1 MNKTEYY
8 MTRAD
13 GVELNRTYSDRGMK
27 IRKVGTDE
35 VYDEAVDVDGTGY
48 QYEETDIPVDTAEE
62 DETDTVDENAATAA
76 DYIGALQELGVE
88 V

>member
-1 MNKTEYY
+1 MIKTKYY

-13 GVELNRTYSDRGMK
+13 GVELNRAYSDSGLK

-35 VYDEAVDVDGTGY
+35 VYDEAVDVTGAGY
-48 QYEETDIPVDTAEE
+48 QYEETDTPVDTYEDLNEE
-62 DETDTVDENAATAA
+62 
-76 DYIGALQELGVE
+76 E